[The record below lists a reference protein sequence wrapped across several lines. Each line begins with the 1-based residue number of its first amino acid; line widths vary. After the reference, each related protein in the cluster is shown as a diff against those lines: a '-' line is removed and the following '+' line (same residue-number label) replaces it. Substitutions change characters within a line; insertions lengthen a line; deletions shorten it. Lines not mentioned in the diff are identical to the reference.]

1 MALVQCKIKENS
13 ANVLRLILP
22 VSMTKTISAYY
33 GIGAVLGERERV
45 SKGEEAM
52 NRENGFPNYTT
63 GSVSSVLWLLGLDAG
78 LDSREWRTVPVIS
91 APRKLRQIAAFERPA
106 SVAYQKS

>member
-1 MALVQCKIKENS
+1 MSLSQQKTVGEKEGLKKSRFKFILAEAEMALLQRKIKENS
-13 ANVLRLILP
+13 NTNVLRLILP
-22 VSMTKTISAYY
+22 VSMTRTISAYY

-63 GSVSSVLWLLGLDAG
+63 AG
-78 LDSREWRTVPVIS
+78 IFRLCEFCFM
-91 APRKLRQIAAFERPA
+91 AAGTGRRA
-106 SVAYQKS
+106 